1 MDDRRGDDEREGG
14 GRRPRQDESRHDS
27 GHAAPERDDRRRE
40 ELVARALDERIPQR
54 MKGRRAKD
62 GGQDAGTEVVGVGHE
77 KVRLMDSLSPVDPR
91 GDQANR
97 QRAHAEARGSFV
109 RVGARTEPARLFE
122 TGGLRWRF
130 PRSSNPCE
138 VAIVNTGGG
147 VAGGD
152 SYRVSLT
159 LSEGAEVEAT
169 TPSAER
175 VYRSDG
181 PAARIA
187 TRLILAPRARL
198 FWLPQETLM
207 FDGARLERRLE
218 VETSG
223 EAALIAAET
232 LVFGRLAMGENQI
245 DASLRDSWR
254 IRRNGRLVFADET
267 RIEHAGATLERKAV
281 GAGARALS
289 TIVASAPDIEARL
302 PDLRAALNAG
312 NPRVESGASAFD
324 GLVVVRL
331 LAASSDQLRAA
342 LVASIVAL
350 GGRKPRLWP

>member
-1 MDDRRGDDEREGG
+1 M
-14 GRRPRQDESRHDS
+14 
-27 GHAAPERDDRRRE
+27 
-40 ELVARALDERIPQR
+40 
-54 MKGRRAKD
+54 
-62 GGQDAGTEVVGVGHE
+62 T
-77 KVRLMDSLSPVDPR
+77 DSLGPVEAPP
-91 GDQANR
+91 AR
-97 QRAHAEARGSFV
+97 QRAKAELRGSFV

-138 VAIVNTGGG
+138 AAIVNTGGG

-152 SYRVSLT
+152 SYSVNLT

-175 VYRSDG
+175 IYRSDG
-181 PAARIA
+181 PPAHIA
-187 TRLILAPRARL
+187 TALSLASGARL

-207 FDGARLERRLE
+207 FDGARLERWLE
-218 VETSG
+218 VEMSA
-223 EAALIAAET
+223 EAALIVAET
-232 LVFGRLAMGENQI
+232 LVFGRLAMGESRI
-245 DASLRDSWR
+245 DASVRDSWR
-254 IRRNGRLVFADET
+254 VRRDGRLVFADET
-267 RIEHAGATLERKAV
+267 RLERAGAVLERKAV

-289 TIVASAPDIEARL
+289 TIVAAAPNIEARL
-302 PDLRAALNAG
+302 PDLRAALEATSSG
-312 NPRVESGASAFD
+312 VESGASAFD

-331 LAASSDQLRAA
+331 LAASSDRLRMG

>member
-1 MDDRRGDDEREGG
+1 
-14 GRRPRQDESRHDS
+14 
-27 GHAAPERDDRRRE
+27 
-40 ELVARALDERIPQR
+40 
-54 MKGRRAKD
+54 
-62 GGQDAGTEVVGVGHE
+62 
-77 KVRLMDSLSPVDPR
+77 MDSLAPVEPR
-91 GDQANR
+91 GEAASR
-97 QRAHAEARGSFV
+97 QRARAEARASFA

-138 VAIVNTGGG
+138 AAIVNTGGG

-152 SYRVSLT
+152 SYSVSLM

-169 TPSAER
+169 TPSTER
-175 VYRSDG
+175 IYRSDG
-181 PAARIA
+181 PAAVIA
-187 TRLILAPRARL
+187 TRLTLEPGARL

-218 VETSG
+218 IETAG
-223 EAALIAAET
+223 EAEFLIAET
-232 LVFGRLAMGENQI
+232 LVFGRLAMGESRI

-254 IRRNGRLVFADET
+254 VRRDGQLVFADET
-267 RIEHAGATLERKAV
+267 RLDHAGATLDRKAA

-289 TIVASAPDIEARL
+289 TIVASAPNIEARL
-302 PDLRAALNAG
+302 PDLRAALKAAG
-312 NPRVESGASAFD
+312 SSVESGASAFD
-324 GLVVVRL
+324 RLVVVRL
-331 LAASSDQLRAA
+331 LAPSFDQLRTA